1 MKLFVFEGSVDELS
15 EVAKNLGVQ
24 SVAAAVEVPNEPEA
38 ALKAHSAS
46 EGDDPV
52 SVKFARR
59 VLKRLAISEPMQAVL
74 QELYDAGDAW
84 VGIEQLC
91 SASNYTRQQF
101 AGLMGAFGRRVSHTQ
116 GYDEETYFFEVEW
129 DHENSGWR
137 YKLPSTVRDALVQEE
152 IVTN

>member
-1 MKLFVFEGSVDELS
+1 MKLYVFEGSANELS

-24 SVAAAVEVPNEPEA
+24 AVPSAVEADSEMDAV
-38 ALKAHSAS
+38 LKPHPVN

-59 VLKRLAISEPMQAVL
+59 VLKRLQISEPMQAVL

-129 DHENSGWR
+129 DHENHGCR
-137 YKLPSTVRDALVQEE
+137 YKIPSSVRDALIQEG
-152 IVTN
+152 IVEG